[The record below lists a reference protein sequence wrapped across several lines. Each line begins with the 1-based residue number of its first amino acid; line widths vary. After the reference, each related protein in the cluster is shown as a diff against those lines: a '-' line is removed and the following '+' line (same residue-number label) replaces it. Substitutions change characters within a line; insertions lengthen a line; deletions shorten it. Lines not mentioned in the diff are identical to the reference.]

1 MGKSSFVKWARGLA
15 LTAFAAMLPAIG
27 SAQSAFPP
35 STGPNAA
42 CGTNSLASYQALGFA
57 GCTVGT
63 ATFYNFTS
71 SSSTNTNFSPSAI
84 TVTPTAS
91 GQPSVGFNSSLFSIT
106 SGFQHYTIEY
116 YVDPPIDIIGLN
128 FNDDPFVNGSAT
140 IDVCVDNTFA
150 ANCPLNI
157 DIESVHINAVG
168 PNLDEY
174 FAEIDPNSPSATIAF
189 DHTTQ
194 FMDVII
200 NIDLDA
206 SNGPASVDTISQS
219 VTLAT
224 PEPDALAL
232 SAIGFAALFGVSLSA
247 RRRAR
252 KNRD

>member
-1 MGKSSFVKWARGLA
+1 MGKSSFGRWARGLA
-15 LTAFAAMLPAIG
+15 LAAFAAMLPAIG
-27 SAQSAFPP
+27 SAQTAFPP
-35 STGPNAA
+35 SAGPNSA

-71 SSSTNTNFSPSAI
+71 SSDTNGNFSPSAI

-91 GQPSVGFNSSLFSIT
+91 GQPEVGFNSSLFSIT
-106 SGFQHYTIEY
+106 SGIQHYTIEY

-128 FNDDPFVNGSAT
+128 FNDDPFVNGFAT
-140 IDVCVDNTFA
+140 IDVCIDNTFA
-150 ANCPLNI
+150 VNCPSIAI
-157 DIESVHINAVG
+157 DSVHVNAVG
-168 PNLDEY
+168 PNLDEF
-174 FAEIDPNSPSATIAF
+174 FAEIDPNNPSATIAF

-219 VTLAT
+219 VTLAA

-232 SAIGFAALFGVSLSA
+232 SGIGFAALFGVSLRA